1 MEGDLL
7 NSIEQVSR
15 LLKEGV
21 DESRRIHGDE
31 FGFLGSVPMSIRKMQ
46 WEQEWSSDEAR
57 EEAYFSAL
65 RNWRLEELKKLQAFM
80 QEQAAKPQIPLMD
93 KRDARIA
100 ELEEEVKRLR
110 GELNSRKEVEVQIQ
124 KQKASLEQD
133 EKSKALI
140 QSNTTD
146 ETIKNNIATQ

>member
-1 MEGDLL
+1 
-7 NSIEQVSR
+7 
-15 LLKEGV
+15 
-21 DESRRIHGDE
+21 
-31 FGFLGSVPMSIRKMQ
+31 
-46 WEQEWSSDEAR
+46 
-57 EEAYFSAL
+57 
-65 RNWRLEELKKLQAFM
+65 M